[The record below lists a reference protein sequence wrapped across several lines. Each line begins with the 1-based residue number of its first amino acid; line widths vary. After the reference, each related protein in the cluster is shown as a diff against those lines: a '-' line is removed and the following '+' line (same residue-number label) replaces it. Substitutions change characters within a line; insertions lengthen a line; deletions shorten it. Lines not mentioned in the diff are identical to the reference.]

1 MELVL
6 NKSNAPTLCLNMI
19 VKNESKIITR
29 LFDSVASIIDCYC
42 ICDTGSTDNTVS
54 LITEYFDKK
63 GIPGKV
69 VVEPFKNFCHNR
81 NVALQSCLG
90 MSDYVL
96 LLDAD
101 MIFEIKNFKKE
112 QLAVAKSFH
121 ILQGN
126 DSFYYQNMRILQ
138 NNGLYKYVGVTHEYI
153 DTPSG
158 NTTGGFKKDELFIRD
173 IGDGGSKGDKFERDI
188 RLLLDGIKEEPN
200 NVRYYF
206 YLANSYHDSGKFEE
220 AIPFYKKRIEYAG
233 WIEEV
238 WYSYYMIAE
247 CYLNLKDITE
257 FENWSQKAFIYRS
270 HRSEPLLKLA
280 KFFQEKVKFKIK
292 MMSLN

>member
-6 NKSNAPTLCLNMI
+6 NKNNTPTLCLNMI

-29 LFDSVASIIDCYC
+29 LFDSVSDIIDSYC

-81 NVALQSCLG
+81 NVALQACLG

-101 MIFEIKNFKKE
+101 MILETKNFKKE
-112 QLAVAKSFH
+112 ALINAKSFH

-126 DSFYYQNMRILQ
+126 DLFYYQNMRIFQ

-153 DTPSG
+153 DTPPG

-206 YLANSYHDSGKFEE
+206 YLANSYHDSGRFAE
-220 AIPFYKKRIEYAG
+220 AINVYKKRIQ
-233 WIEEV
+233 
-238 WYSYYMIAE
+238 
-247 CYLNLKDITE
+247 LKK
-257 FENWSQKAFIYRS
+257 NK
-270 HRSEPLLKLA
+270 
-280 KFFQEKVKFKIK
+280 KF
-292 MMSLN
+292 